1 MMKRPSCN
9 TSSPLAALALLLLLL
24 LVCFFHCAAAARL
37 LPAVPPLVHQGWCCR
52 WPSASGRRRGQWRRA
67 FSLGGENRRR

>member
-37 LPAVPPLVHQGWCCR
+37 LPAVPPLVHQDGLVLQEGAAVNGDEL
-52 WPSASGRRRGQWRRA
+52 SVSGVRTEDA
-67 FSLGGENRRR
+67 ECL